1 MLSCFACLPSTNSAC
16 TLPPFLSS
24 LLLHPTDPLPKM
36 ATPKKSPATVKK
48 SRVVSKKRGNYGLK
62 FPVGR
67 IGSLLRKGAYAP
79 RVSASSG
86 IYMAAVLE
94 YLTAELLE
102 LSTKALVADKKSAKR
117 ITPRAVLLAVR
128 NDADLGALLKDV
140 TVSRGGV
147 VPTTKASSKSKAGKK
162 SATA

>member
-1 MLSCFACLPSTNSAC
+1 
-16 TLPPFLSS
+16 
-24 LLLHPTDPLPKM
+24 M
-36 ATPKKSPATVKK
+36 ATPKKSP
-48 SRVVSKKRGNYGLK
+48 VSKKRVAAGGKKRNNFGLK

-102 LSTKALVADKKSAKR
+102 LSTKALAADGKKKR

-147 VPTTKASSKSKAGKK
+147 VPTTKASTKAKKGK
-162 SATA
+162 SASA

>member
-1 MLSCFACLPSTNSAC
+1 MFVLVGVLPL
-16 TLPPFLSS
+16 TLVLLPLSS
-24 LLLHPTDPLPKM
+24 SQSQRSAFPEKWPP
-36 ATPKKSPATVKK
+36 PRSP
-48 SRVVSKKRGNYGLK
+48 
-62 FPVGR
+62 PPP
-67 IGSLLRKGAYAP
+67 RKGAYAP

-102 LSTKALVADKKSAKR
+102 LSTKALVAEKKSAKR

-128 NDADLGALLKDV
+128 NDSDLGALLKDV

-147 VPTTKASSKSKAGKK
+147 VPTTKASSKSKAGKSTP
-162 SATA
+162 SA

>member
-1 MLSCFACLPSTNSAC
+1 
-16 TLPPFLSS
+16 
-24 LLLHPTDPLPKM
+24 M
-36 ATPKKSPATVKK
+36 APPKKSPAASKK

-102 LSTKALVADKKSAKR
+102 LSTKALVAEKKSAKR

-128 NDADLGALLKDV
+128 NDSDLGALLKDV

>member
-1 MLSCFACLPSTNSAC
+1 MPAQGGKTRGKKKGGKSTSRSA
-16 TLPPFLSS
+16 
-24 LLLHPTDPLPKM
+24 K
-36 ATPKKSPATVKK
+36 A
-48 SRVVSKKRGNYGLK
+48 GLQ

-67 IGSLLRKGAYAP
+67 MARYLRQGGFTKRVGAGAP
-79 RVSASSG
+79 V
-86 IYMAAVLE
+86 YMAAVLE